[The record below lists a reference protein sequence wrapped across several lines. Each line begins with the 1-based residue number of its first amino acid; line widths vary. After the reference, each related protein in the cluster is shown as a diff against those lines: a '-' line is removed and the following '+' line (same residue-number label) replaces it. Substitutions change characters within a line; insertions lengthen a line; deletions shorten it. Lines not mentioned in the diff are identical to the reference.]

1 MDLREHPWNVST
13 EEARAI
19 QENLRKLRDI
29 PLPTELLTTLPPKSK
44 ESSYA
49 ASYAKNE
56 SGPEKFQSANRR
68 GRCV

>member
-29 PLPTELLTTLPPKSK
+29 PLPTGAADHFAAEVKRKLLRGELC
-44 ESSYA
+44 
-49 ASYAKNE
+49 
-56 SGPEKFQSANRR
+56 EK
-68 GRCV
+68 